1 MRFIADLHIHS
12 RYSRATSKEGN
23 PENYTRWACL
33 KGVTVVGTGDFTHPG
48 WFAELK
54 EKLEPAEEGLY
65 RLKPSCQKTVE
76 PEVPPSCRSDVRF
89 LLSVEISCIYKKN
102 GRTRK
107 IHNLVM
113 MPDFEAAERFS
124 RRLGEIGNIRSDGR
138 PILGL
143 DSRDLLEIALEAH
156 PDLLFIPAHI
166 WTPHFSLFG
175 ANSGF
180 DTFEECF
187 EDLTPHIFAVET
199 GLSSDPSMNW
209 RLSVLD
215 NYALVSNSD
224 AHSPSK
230 LAREANLFDTEL
242 SYPAIRS
249 ALIDR
254 DPARFLGT
262 LEFYPEEGKYH
273 YDGHRACGLRWRPD
287 QTRDADGICPH
298 CGRKVTVGVLHRVG
312 VLADRPEGARPEA
325 ARHYESLVPLPEI
338 LASVLDLKSTT
349 SKKVQTQYR
358 NLLERIGP
366 ELTILRE
373 LPIEDLSHL
382 AGPLIAEAVRRIR
395 EREVHLFPGYDGEYG
410 RVGIFTKEER
420 AHYAGQTS
428 IFGAPIPAQSKA
440 RGTKDEREETK
451 TDKERGRG
459 EEGKTPPP
467 TGSGFISPSPGLPIS
482 PSAVLSALNPEQQG
496 GVTAEEGPVVIA
508 AGPGTGKT
516 RTLACRI
523 AHLILHRGVAPD
535 QICAVTFTNRAADQM
550 RRRVRGLLPERVDL
564 SGLTMGTFH
573 GIALNLLREVGDM
586 DFAVLDALEARDL
599 LEEILSEE
607 GIKRRIA
614 EVSEILSRAK
624 GKGIGPEE
632 FDGPEEIG
640 RVYREYQRR
649 LRMFHLWDYDDLLF
663 DAVRLFDQHPDLL
676 AACRE
681 RFVHLLVDE
690 FQDVNFLQYRL
701 VQLLA
706 GDGRNLFVIG
716 DPDQAIY
723 GFRGADYRYFFRLRE
738 DFPKSRLIRLETNY
752 RSVGCILQAATAVI
766 RRNPDRAGGALTPT
780 RGPGEPIRLLR
791 PASELGEG
799 IAIVREIGRMVGG
812 TTMLQAH
819 GQGGKRTLESA
830 VSGERSFG
838 DIAVLFRTGRQAD
851 GLEECFLK
859 EGIPYR
865 IVGQKSFLEKRSVRD
880 LLNFFR
886 AVVNPQDDFRL
897 RNALRIARFQPG
909 SAALETIHLRQ
920 KTHGGSLIGAL
931 RFASSDKLRAFLDAL
946 ERMRPLIRTE
956 PAEPLLLRGLEEIGI
971 EPDEA
976 LERLLRIAVRFT
988 SIADFLR
995 QLPLYLD
1002 GDYERI
1008 GGKTHAPKG
1017 EAVSLMTL
1025 HAAKGSEFPV
1035 VFIAGSEDGLIP
1047 YREKESDL
1055 SEERRL
1061 FYVGMTRARDE
1072 LVLLAAR
1079 SRMRYGVR
1087 VQHPVSPFV
1096 LDIPGDLIREEQ
1108 TEGKRRRVEGEQLD
1122 LW

>member
-23 PENYTRWACL
+23 PENYFRWACL
-33 KGVTVVGTGDFTHPG
+33 KGVTVVGSGDFTHPG
-48 WFAELK
+48 WFEELK
-54 EKLEPAEEGLY
+54 EKLEPDEEGLY
-65 RLKPSCQKTVE
+65 RLKPSYQKTVE
-76 PEVPPSCRSDVRF
+76 PSIPPSCRSDVRF

-124 RRLGEIGNIRSDGR
+124 HRLGEIGNIRSDGR

-156 PDLLFIPAHI
+156 PDVLFIPAHI

-187 EDLTPHIFAVET
+187 EDLTPHVFAVET
-199 GLSSDPSMNW
+199 GLSSDPPMNW

-215 NYALVSNSD
+215 NYALVSHSD

-242 SYPAIRS
+242 SFPAIRS
-249 ALIDR
+249 ALEDR

-273 YDGHRACGLRWRPD
+273 YDGHRTCGLRWRPD
-287 QTRDADGICPH
+287 QTRDANGICPH

-312 VLADRPEGARPEA
+312 VLADRPRDVRPEA

-338 LASVLDLKSTT
+338 LASVLDMKSTT
-349 SKKVQTQYR
+349 SKKVQTLYR

-373 LPIEDLSHL
+373 TPIDDLSHL

-410 RVGIFTKEER
+410 QVGIFTKEER

-428 IFGAPIPAQSKA
+428 IFGAPIQAPSGKRKA
-440 RGTKDEREETK
+440 KSDEES
-451 TDKERGRG
+451 
-459 EEGKTPPP
+459 
-467 TGSGFISPSPGLPIS
+467 GSGGEGEKKPEPVGREVSPAPALSIS
-482 PSAVLSALNPEQQG
+482 PSAFLSDLNPEQQA
-496 GVTAEEGPVVIA
+496 GVTAQEGPVVIA

-516 RTLACRI
+516 RTLTCRI
-523 AHLILHRGVAPD
+523 AHLILHQDVAPD
-535 QICAVTFTNRAADQM
+535 QICAVTFTNRAAGEM
-550 RRRVRGLLPERVDL
+550 RRRVRGLLPDRVDL

-573 GIALNLLREVGDM
+573 GIALNLLREYGGM
-586 DFAVLDALEARDL
+586 DFEVLDALEARDL
-599 LEEILSEE
+599 VEEILSGE
-607 GIKRRIA
+607 GIKRKA
-614 EVSEILSRAK
+614 VQVSEILSRAK
-624 GKGIGPEE
+624 GKGIGPGE

-649 LRMFHLWDYDDLLF
+649 LRVFHLWDYDDLLF
-663 DAVRLFDQHPDLL
+663 DSVRLFEERPDLL
-676 AACRE
+676 SACRE
-681 RFVHLLVDE
+681 RFAHLLVDE

-701 VQLLA
+701 VQLFA

-723 GFRGADYRYFFRLRE
+723 GFRGADYRYFSRLRE
-738 DFPKSRLIRLETNY
+738 DFQKSRLIRLETNY
-752 RSVGCILQAATAVI
+752 RSVGRLLQAATAVI
-766 RRNPDRAGGALTPT
+766 GHNPDRVGGALTST

-812 TTMLQAH
+812 ATMLQAH
-819 GQGGKRTLESA
+819 GQGGKHPLGNA
-830 VSGERSFG
+830 PSGERSFG
-838 DIAVLFRTGRQAD
+838 DVAVLFRTGRQAD
-851 GLEECFLK
+851 VLEECFLK

-886 AVVNPQDDFRL
+886 AVVTPEDDFRL
-897 RNALRIARFQPG
+897 RNALRIARFHPG
-909 SAALETIHLRQ
+909 SAALETIHARQ
-920 KTHGGSLIGAL
+920 KTHGGCLIEAL
-931 RFASSDKLRAFLDAL
+931 PSASSDKLRAFLDAL
-946 ERMRPLIRTE
+946 ERMQPLIRTE
-956 PAEPLLLRGLEEIGI
+956 ATEPLLLRGLEETGI
-971 EPDEA
+971 EQDEA
-976 LERLLRIAVRFT
+976 LERLLRIAARCP
-988 SIADFLR
+988 SISDFLR

-1002 GDYERI
+1002 GDYERV
-1008 GGKTHAPKG
+1008 GGKTSAPKG

-1035 VFIAGSEDGLIP
+1035 VFIAGAEDGLIP
-1047 YREKESDL
+1047 YRETRRGTGAVPL
-1055 SEERRL
+1055 AEERRL
-1061 FYVGMTRARDE
+1061 FYVGVTRAQDE

-1079 SRMRYGVR
+1079 GRMRYGVR
-1087 VQHPVSPFV
+1087 VQHPVSPFIR
-1096 LDIPGDLIREEQ
+1096 DIPEDLIREEQ
-1108 TEGKRRRVEGEQLD
+1108 IEEKRRKPGGRQLG